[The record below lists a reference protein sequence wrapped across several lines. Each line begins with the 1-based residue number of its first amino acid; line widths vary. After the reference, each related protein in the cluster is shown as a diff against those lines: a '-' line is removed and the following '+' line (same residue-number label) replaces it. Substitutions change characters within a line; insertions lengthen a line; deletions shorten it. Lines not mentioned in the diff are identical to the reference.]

1 MHCGECR
8 FDICLKCHKEKL
20 DENLKKKA
28 EDEKALNAD
37 LPGLEKGN
45 STSND
50 LLKLQ

>member
-1 MHCGECR
+1 
-8 FDICLKCHKEKL
+8 LKCHKEKL